1 MDFSLVL
8 STLTLHLKAIST
20 RGGKLGGLL
29 TEEVNVILKLIF
41 SLKKRPVPV
50 NYTRNKFF
58 SLKHSSVWFMVM
70 LNKLC
75 LAKYA
80 QQNKVKNRS
89 YERFNTGNKI
99 IYIPIHI
106 KGFIFARLFDFLP
119 CSNSSSLIWSKIWS
133 DANFCSQS
141 F

>member
-8 STLTLHLKAIST
+8 STLTLHLKVIST
-20 RGGKLGGLL
+20 RGKLGGLL

-50 NYTRNKFF
+50 NYIRNKFF

-80 QQNKVKNRS
+80 Q
-89 YERFNTGNKI
+89 
-99 IYIPIHI
+99 
-106 KGFIFARLFDFLP
+106 
-119 CSNSSSLIWSKIWS
+119 
-133 DANFCSQS
+133 
-141 F
+141 